1 MNINMAGLTTPE
13 MILAAGII
21 LLVAAV
27 IVMMIR
33 STRTAR
39 LRKKFGEIEY
49 ELAVAERGDRM
60 RAEAL
65 LERREKRV
73 GAFNL
78 RALSPGDR
86 VRFEE
91 TWAGVQAH
99 FVDAPAGLSS
109 RRF

>member
-39 LRKKFGEIEY
+39 SAQEIW
-49 ELAVAERGDRM
+49 RD
-60 RAEAL
+60 
-65 LERREKRV
+65 
-73 GAFNL
+73 
-78 RALSPGDR
+78 
-86 VRFEE
+86 
-91 TWAGVQAH
+91 
-99 FVDAPAGLSS
+99 
-109 RRF
+109 